1 MSSKC
6 SEKPIFVVIEE
17 TSSGYSFDND
27 VSYSSPFASHTISQR
42 SDMAHPSIMVES
54 NWGMDKSKAITQLV
68 TGNAGFKIL
77 ESRSNNNF
85 HRSYPTGESVGLLF
99 NTTHGYRLGRFK
111 PLSGEAP
118 SVAELA
124 NLLSNI
130 SRSKKDVKVRGSPLE
145 YKRLL
150 DYFQFLLVS
159 KVTGKDSLYLVRPN
173 NVNIL
178 DAINE
183 RNVSLEEAYMSL
195 FDGEL
200 SNRTM
205 YNTAY
210 FVTGDRPAAI
220 ASVIRQ
226 VPTLFQENTGQ
237 KLHLIPKGDT
247 SRIRTYLIKRL
258 TSDKGYTVSAGTGML
273 SLGEEKIIYQKDN
286 ISWYIDSEKLF
297 SVVRSNDVRALILFY
312 WIFSYPGRTNI
323 PLVEAFFAIVDTF
336 HDFKPS
342 KRSSGKGGNGN
353 LGSLFGTQNNQE
365 LFKTRKVNTINL
377 NNVSNT
383 TIAHKTLVRLLGT
396 DIYRK
401 VSSGYSNS
409 LKTILGGVN
418 GRSEISPDLKVGRF
432 LYFVTSLF
440 GSDSGSLIGACED
453 LSRDILLAIAS
464 KNSPLYNRG
473 RDSNAP
479 TNPLCQ
485 RLDSENACL
494 IIDMVSGSLPYCLA
508 KYSVFHNVGVLDPA
522 SKRILSWAEIPN
534 GAGCIETPA
543 DIARRKRKQKEAR
556 LRARKLK
563 NTRMQAEAKKRR
575 NEMRERTR
583 REAAAKAA
591 ANAAANAADKAA
603 KTKTQTLDREARAAG
618 REAAAREA
626 AQKRKR
632 NNNAPSNNQLTKKT
646 KTQTP
651 TIKRER
657 NNNTLN
663 NRPVKKVKSTPTPV
677 IASRPPRPPR
687 SIIEMLSPIPE
698 TASARRETRSASAA
712 RSRRNAP
719 ASAGTRSG
727 VRIPGR
733 TPGRIPGRTPGRIPG
748 RTPGSAQ
755 GRTPRTIR

>member
-6 SEKPIFVVIEE
+6 SEKPIFVVINE
-17 TSSGYSFDND
+17 TLSGYSFDND

-42 SDMAHPSIMVES
+42 SDMTHPSIMVES

-77 ESRSNNNF
+77 EPKPHGNRSSNNF
-85 HRSYPTGESVGLLF
+85 HRSYPTGEAVGLLF

-130 SRSKKDVKVRGSPLE
+130 SRSKKDVNVRGSPLE

-183 RNVSLEEAYMSL
+183 RNVSLEEVYMSL

-237 KLHLIPKGDT
+237 KLHLIPEGDT
-247 SRIRTYLIKRL
+247 SRIRNYLIKRL
-258 TSDKGYTVSAGTGML
+258 TSDNEGYTVSATGML
-273 SLGEEKIIYQKDN
+273 SLPTPGGEEKIIYQKDN

-353 LGSLFGTQNNQE
+353 LGSLFGTQKNRE
-365 LFKTRKVNTINL
+365 LFKTRKVNNINL

-383 TIAHKTLVRLLGT
+383 KIAHKTLVRLLGV

-401 VSSGYSNS
+401 VASGYGNS
-409 LKTILGGVN
+409 LKYILSEVN
-418 GRSEISPDLKVGRF
+418 KRSDVSPDKKVGGF

-464 KNSPLYNRG
+464 NNSPLYNRG
-473 RDSNAP
+473 LHSNAP

-494 IIDMVSGSLPYCLA
+494 IIDMMSGSLPYCLA

-534 GAGCIETPA
+534 GAGCIETKA

-556 LRARKLK
+556 LRAKKLK
-563 NTRMQAEAKKRR
+563 NTQAQ
-575 NEMRERTR
+575 
-583 REAAAKAA
+583 AAAKERRKEKAA
-591 ANAAANAADKAA
+591 ATRIRHRQEELNR
-603 KTKTQTLDREARAAG
+603 QRRESNE
-618 REAAAREA
+618 REKKRQEA
-626 AQKRKR
+626 AQRR
-632 NNNAPSNNQLTKKT
+632 AASTRGEPGPAAAAAATPFRGPSGSMRLNISKKSPS
-646 KTQTP
+646 KTAT
-651 TIKRER
+651 R
-657 NNNTLN
+657 
-663 NRPVKKVKSTPTPV
+663 RPVTT
-677 IASRPPRPPR
+677 SRPPRPPSSMR
-687 SIIEMLSPIPE
+687 QRLNSVPE
-698 TASARRETRSASAA
+698 SRQNAGPTPSRRETRSASAA

-719 ASAGTRSG
+719 ASAGTRS
-727 VRIPGR
+727 R
-733 TPGRIPGRTPGRIPG
+733 TS
-748 RTPGSAQ
+748 TPGSAQ
-755 GRTPRTIR
+755 GRTPRTTR

>member
-6 SEKPIFVVIEE
+6 SEKPIFVVIKV
-17 TSSGYSFDND
+17 TPSGYSFDND

-42 SDMAHPSIMVES
+42 SDMTHPSIMVES

-77 ESRSNNNF
+77 ESRSTSNF
-85 HRSYPTGESVGLLF
+85 HRSYPTGEAVGLLF

-130 SRSKKDVKVRGSPLE
+130 SRSKKDVNVRGSPLE

-237 KLHLIPKGDT
+237 KLHLIPKGDN
-247 SRIRTYLIKRL
+247 SRIRKYLIKRL
-258 TSDKGYTVSAGTGML
+258 TSDKEGYTVSATGML

-353 LGSLFGTQNNQE
+353 LGSLFGTQNNRE
-365 LFKTRKVNTINL
+365 LFKTRKVNNINL

-383 TIAHKTLVRLLGT
+383 KIAHKTLVRLLGV

-401 VSSGYSNS
+401 VASGYGKS
-409 LKTILGGVN
+409 LKNILSGVN
-418 GRSEISPDLKVGRF
+418 KRSDVSPDKKVGGF

-464 KNSPLYNRG
+464 NNSPLYNRG
-473 RDSNAP
+473 LHSNAP

-494 IIDMVSGSLPYCLA
+494 IIDMVSGSLPYCLE

-556 LRARKLK
+556 LRAKKLK
-563 NTRMQAEAKKRR
+563 NTQAQAAAKERR
-575 NEMRERTR
+575 KEKAAETRTR
-583 REAAAKAA
+583 RRQEEI
-591 ANAAANAADKAA
+591 NRRR
-603 KTKTQTLDREARAAG
+603 RESNELQRK
-618 REAAAREA
+618 RQEA
-626 AQKRKR
+626 AQRRAASTRGVPAPAPAPAATPFKMNKL
-632 NNNAPSNNQLTKKT
+632 PSNMRLNISKKSPS
-646 KTQTP
+646 KTAT
-651 TIKRER
+651 R
-657 NNNTLN
+657 
-663 NRPVKKVKSTPTPV
+663 RPVTT
-677 IASRPPRPPR
+677 SRPPRSRGLPPRPPR
-687 SIIEMLSPIPE
+687 FIRQGLNSVPE
-698 TASARRETRSASAA
+698 SGQIAGTASARRQTRSRSAA
-712 RSRRNAP
+712 QRENGRPVSNR
-719 ASAGTRSG
+719 TRA
-727 VRIPGR
+727 
-733 TPGRIPGRTPGRIPG
+733 

-755 GRTPRTIR
+755 GRTSSTTR